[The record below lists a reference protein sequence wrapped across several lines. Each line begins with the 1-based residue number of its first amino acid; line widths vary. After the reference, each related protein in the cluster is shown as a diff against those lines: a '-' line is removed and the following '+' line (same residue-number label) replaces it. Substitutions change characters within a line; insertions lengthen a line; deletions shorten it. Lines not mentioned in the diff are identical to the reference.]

1 MPLPQPWVDRLFE
14 KLTVVY
20 GRQFLDRWSGLDLDA
35 VKADWAHELEG
46 FAQHPEM
53 IAYAL
58 ANLPPDRPPT
68 VLQFRDIARKMPP
81 PKVKQLPAPA
91 ADRAKVAELLARAK
105 RSLTGGT
112 RRGAGN

>member
-1 MPLPQPWVDRLFE
+1 M
-14 KLTVVY
+14 
-20 GRQFLDRWSGLDLDA
+20 DRWGGVDLDA

-81 PKVKQLPAPA
+81 PKVQMLKAPA
-91 ADRAKVAELLARAK
+91 ADREKVRQLIERAR
-105 RSLTGGT
+105 RSLT
-112 RRGAGN
+112 RGVA